1 MEDKEKLDIQE
12 QLKNLF
18 GDSHSSYTQDSENI
32 KKPVQMGNAGYDRL
46 LDSPEKLISCRHEII
61 FDIIANVL
69 EENDLGETVGTKEI
83 CVKKY
88 HIPVPSNKDYNEYMQ
103 VFFSYLEKNITN
115 AAINANT
122 IKDIEQ

>member
-1 MEDKEKLDIQE
+1 MEDKEKLEIDNR
-12 QLKNLF
+12 LKELF
-18 GDSHSSYTQDSENI
+18 GDTHSSN
-32 KKPVQMGNAGYDRL
+32 MGNMGYDTL
-46 LDSPEKLISCRHEII
+46 LESTEKLISCRHEII
-61 FDIIANVL
+61 FDITANVL
-69 EENDLGETVGTKEI
+69 EENDLGEPVGTKEI

-122 IKDIEQ
+122 IKDIE